1 MEDTLKSTGTLFKN
15 NCLNS
20 RRTIVT
26 WILFFVTITCILQL
40 SIPYPQEDDTAYHFA
55 VGQLI
60 NKYGIL
66 HSFPWTPFSWQYD
79 HYADKEFIFHL
90 LFTLLGGLGFITT
103 ERMVGIIAGTAIL
116 TSLYFVLRSEPFKFA
131 GIWTLLPLA
140 SSAFLFRFALVRP
153 HLLSISLSILLL
165 WALSRNKLL
174 FSAIVAAI
182 YPLSYVAFWQIPLIL
197 VIAVE
202 SARFLSGES
211 IRWRPAFTVLAGIIV
226 GVAVHPNTLNLIQIN
241 WIHMHDILFR
251 NAWGDKEGIDLALEF
266 QPYSFEE
273 WGRFLLIT
281 VLMIA
286 AAFVIAWK
294 YRHKSSVPLAFTIT
308 AIIFG
313 LLTLMTYRF
322 IEYFVPQSVLALA
335 LAVSMSTQEKEM
347 VAPVVLI
354 VAFVYALV
362 LGTAPYK
369 ILSSL
374 ETKNAYIDPNTV
386 RYFVQQIPI
395 GEQIFTT
402 SWDYTGNLLL
412 ALPDRR
418 FIVAADP
425 TLFYKENPSLY
436 EIWYNMVVS
445 GPADSAAT
453 IRKLFKSRFVISRNY
468 MQYVKFFDALRSDRG
483 VKILFAD
490 ERWVLYDLG
499 QSPFH

>member
-1 MEDTLKSTGTLFKN
+1 MEDTLKSAGTVYKN
-15 NCLNS
+15 NYLNS
-20 RRTIVT
+20 RWPIVV
-26 WILFFVTITCILQL
+26 WILLFVAITCILQL
-40 SIPYPQEDDTAYHFA
+40 CIPYPQEDDTAYHFA

-60 NKYGIL
+60 SKYGIL
-66 HSFPWTPFSWQYD
+66 HGFPWTPFSWQYD

-90 LFTLLGGLGFITT
+90 LFAFLGGLGFMTA

-116 TSLYFVLRSEPFKFA
+116 ISLYFVLRSEHVKFA

-174 FSAIVAAI
+174 FSAIIAAI

-202 SARFLSGES
+202 SARFLSGQS
-211 IRWRPAFTVLAGIIV
+211 MRWRPAFTVVAGIIV
-226 GVAVHPNTLNLIQIN
+226 GVAAHPNTLNVIQIN
-241 WIHMHDILFR
+241 WIHMSDILFR
-251 NAWGDKEGIDLALEF
+251 NAWGEKEGIDLALEF

-273 WGRFLLIT
+273 WGRFLVIT
-281 VLMIA
+281 VLMTA
-286 AAFVIAWK
+286 AAFVTSWK
-294 YRHKSSVPLAFTIT
+294 YRHKSSTPLAFTIT
-308 AIIFG
+308 AIIFA

-322 IEYFVPQSVLALA
+322 IEYFVPLSVLALA
-335 LAVSMSTQEKEM
+335 LSMSAQKKEM
-347 VAPVVLI
+347 IAPLVLVVAL
-354 VAFVYALV
+354 AYALL

-374 ETKNAYIDPNTV
+374 ETKNAYMDPSMV
-386 RYFVQQIPI
+386 SYFVRQIPV

-402 SWDYTGNLLL
+402 SWDFTGNLML

-425 TLFYKENPSLY
+425 TLFYKENPRLY
-436 EIWYNMVVS
+436 EIWYNMVLS
-445 GPADSAAT
+445 GPADSAAM

-468 MQYVKFFDALRSDRG
+468 MEYVQFFDALRSDPG

-499 QSPFH
+499 QSSFH

>member
-1 MEDTLKSTGTLFKN
+1 MGDTLKPTGTLFDNK
-15 NCLNS
+15 CVNS
-20 RRTIVT
+20 RWTIIA
-26 WILFFVTITCILQL
+26 WIIVFLALTCLLQL

-79 HYADKEFIFHL
+79 HYADKELIFHL
-90 LFTLLGGLGFITT
+90 LFAFLGGLGFITA

-116 TSLYFVLRSEPFKFA
+116 FSIFFVLRSEHVKLA
-131 GIWTLLPLA
+131 GIWALLPLA

-174 FSAIVAAI
+174 FSSIIAAL

-197 VIAVE
+197 IIAVE
-202 SARFLSGES
+202 SARFLSGEQ

-226 GVAVHPNTLNLIQIN
+226 GLAVHPNTLNLLQIN
-241 WIHMHDILFR
+241 WIHMSDVLFQ

-266 QPYSFEE
+266 QPYSVEE
-273 WGRFLLIT
+273 WGRFLVIT
-281 VLMIA
+281 VLMTA
-286 AAFVIAWK
+286 TALVTSWK
-294 YRHKSSVPLAFTIT
+294 YRHKSSVPFAFTIT

-322 IEYFVPQSVLALA
+322 IEYFVPLSVLALA
-335 LAVSMSTQEKEM
+335 LAVSMITLEKEI
-347 VAPVVLI
+347 VAPVILI
-354 VAFVYALV
+354 AAVAYALV

-386 RYFVQQIPI
+386 GYFVQQIPT

-402 SWDYTGNLLL
+402 SWDYTGNLML

-445 GPADSAAT
+445 GPADSAAM
-453 IRKLFKSRFVISRNY
+453 IRTLFKSRFVISRNY
-468 MQYVKFFDALRSDRG
+468 MQYVQFFDALRSDPG

-499 QSPFH
+499 QTPFH